1 MYATVA
7 GTLILSFG
15 VAVFCIP
22 FRLVA
27 GGVTGLAIVFSSLF
41 PLKYITPEVWIAL
54 FSWGLFVLGWII
66 LGAKFS
72 LKTLVST
79 AVYPFGIS
87 LFSSLLSTEAV
98 EALYRSLGAGWGL
111 LFLVFSAAAGG
122 ALVGTGC
129 ALILRG
135 GGSSGGTDVLALILC
150 RYFPRLKSATAILM
164 VDALII
170 LIGAAV
176 SSSPLLSL
184 LGILHAV
191 ICASVIRAL
200 LYEGQ

>member
-41 PLKYITPEVWIAL
+41 SPKYITPEVWIAL

-111 LFLVFSAAAGG
+111 MFLVFSAAAGG

-150 RYFPRLKSATAILM
+150 RSFPRLNSATAILM

-176 SSSPLLSL
+176 SSSPFLSL

-191 ICASVIRAL
+191 ICAGVIRAL